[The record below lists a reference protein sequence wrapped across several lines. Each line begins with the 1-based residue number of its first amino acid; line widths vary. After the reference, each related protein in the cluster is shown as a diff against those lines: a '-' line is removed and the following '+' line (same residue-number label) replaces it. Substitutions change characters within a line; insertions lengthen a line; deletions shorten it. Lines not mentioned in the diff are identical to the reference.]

1 MQTKK
6 QFRNLIRGWFPQ
18 EPKTIEKSVRFQ
30 GYSTA
35 TYRWTATALV
45 IGVIAGALLGLV
57 GAFLGLTVGLGAFL
71 WPILI
76 GLAVGLSTGLVAV
89 YETRKYRYKGAA

>member
-1 MQTKK
+1 LGTKK
-6 QFRNLIRGWFPQ
+6 VKVLRGWFPH
-18 EPKTIEKSVRFQ
+18 EPKTLEKSFRFH

-45 IGVIAGALLGLV
+45 IGVIAGALLGAV
-57 GAFLGLTVGLGAFL
+57 GAFLGFTEGLGTFL

-76 GLAVGLSTGLVAV
+76 GLTVGLSTGLVAV
-89 YETRKYRYKGAA
+89 YETRKYRYKGAT